1 MSSSPVTKV
10 GHGLAKVLG
19 IKLQYRNPTGQEGLT
34 RGESVYSVSSA
45 DTFVEQEPTSLEWI
59 SSVAP
64 TPHTFTNWLYHLFP
78 FTHWIG
84 RYNVQ
89 WLIGDL
95 IAGQLHLHHGSWSSQ
110 LMICRY
116 HRRSR
121 RCSSIN
127 GIRQT
132 GPASCTIRF
141 ILFGHGRPDLLVLRY
156 IQGYNHWR
164 QYLKKSLFV
173 MIS

>member
-1 MSSSPVTKV
+1 MSSSPATKV

-45 DTFVEQEPTSLEWI
+45 DTFVDQEPTSLEWI

-64 TPHTFTNWLYHLFP
+64 TGHTFTHWLYSLFP

-95 IAGQLHLHHGSWSSQ
+95 IAGQSHL
-110 LMICRY
+110 
-116 HRRSR
+116 
-121 RCSSIN
+121 
-127 GIRQT
+127 
-132 GPASCTIRF
+132 P
-141 ILFGHGRPDLLVLRY
+141 FG
-156 IQGYNHWR
+156 
-164 QYLKKSLFV
+164 
-173 MIS
+173 

>member
-1 MSSSPVTKV
+1 MSSSPASKV

-19 IKLQYRNPTGQEGLT
+19 IKLQYRDPTGQEGLT

-64 TPHTFTNWLYHLFP
+64 TPHTFTHWAYSLFP

-84 RYNVQ
+84 RYNLQ

-95 IAGQLHLHHGSWSSQ
+95 IAGQSHLPFDYGA
-110 LMICRY
+110 L
-116 HRRSR
+116 
-121 RCSSIN
+121 N
-127 GIRQT
+127 
-132 GPASCTIRF
+132 
-141 ILFGHGRPDLLVLRY
+141 
-156 IQGYNHWR
+156 
-164 QYLKKSLFV
+164 
-173 MIS
+173 